1 MVGNSF
7 TNEELDSADSSTK
20 CQKIQFPL
28 SESEVLVPPFGSR
41 YPWIEKMILLLSS
54 IEKI

>member
-1 MVGNSF
+1 MVGNLF
-7 TNEELDSADSSTK
+7 TNEELDSADCDTK

-28 SESEVLVPPFGSR
+28 SESEVLVPSLGFR
-41 YPWIEKMILLLSS
+41 YLWMAKMILLVSS

>member
-7 TNEELDSADSSTK
+7 TNEELDSVDCDTK

-28 SESEVLVPPFGSR
+28 SKSEVLVPSLGSR
-41 YPWIEKMILLLSS
+41 SPSMAKMILLVSS
-54 IEKI
+54 VEKI